1 MQFTPNSPNKKEKYF
16 LKTTQPNNLLETER
30 MPPRKQ
36 RIKTREPKLHKFADK
51 LTEILIYFMAIFSLW
66 AFGTTES
73 WSIWTMN
80 ITAYT
85 LGCLLI
91 TKWTVRWT
99 AKYIPNPA
107 PSKEGLSLK
116 QNRLRLIQKACT
128 IMLAGSMFLLLSY
141 TLISAINARGS
152 FNLDNKLY
160 TYFDEVNR
168 NLPHSYNAKAT
179 WLLFWQNLGLVIL
192 FWSTRDWFAGAKLSK
207 STISIN
213 PRIKRLLLLLCFNG
227 GALALE
233 SIFQRIYFG
242 EHSGKLLFLI
252 EPTLNSSNMAHF
264 GPFAYRSNASSY
276 LNLIW
281 PICLGLFIQLAR
293 ENLEYSKKRI
303 GSGVELLLIPCI
315 VLAASSPIIS
325 SARGGTLVMV
335 FLLIIVSI
343 SFIFINIRS
352 RFLRFSISSVLFI
365 GLGTAYYLGWEK
377 IEIRLVNSFLGD
389 TGGRPQIFE
398 TTLGMIDEYVFTNPL
413 AIAYGSGPGTFQ
425 AIAQFEINQNF
436 DEWHSWVHNDYLET
450 LLTFGVPG
458 SFIIIVVILNLLI
471 LLITNCFAHKL
482 QILFLFFVF
491 SFLGVIVHAAYDFP
505 IQVYSICLLL
515 ILILAS
521 TSLREHSYSR
531 QSSITLKKML

>member
-1 MQFTPNSPNKKEKYF
+1 
-16 LKTTQPNNLLETER
+16 
-30 MPPRKQ
+30 
-36 RIKTREPKLHKFADK
+36 
-51 LTEILIYFMAIFSLW
+51 MAIFSLW

-85 LGCLLI
+85 LGFLLI

-99 AKYIPNPA
+99 TKYIPNPA
-107 PSKEGLSLK
+107 PSKEGLCIK

-128 IMLAGSMFLLLSY
+128 IILAGSMILLLSY
-141 TLISAINARGS
+141 TLTSAINARGS

-179 WLLFWQNLGLVIL
+179 WLLFWQNIGLVIL

-252 EPTLNSSNMAHF
+252 EPTMNSSNMAHF

-325 SARGGTLVMV
+325 SARGGTLVMIL
-335 FLLIIVSI
+335 LLIMASI

-352 RFLRFSISSVLFI
+352 RFLRFSISSVLLI

-389 TGGRPQIFE
+389 KGGRPQIFE

-471 LLITNCFAHKL
+471 LLITNCFAQKL

-515 ILILAS
+515 ILVLAS
-521 TSLREHSYSR
+521 TSLREHLYSR
-531 QSSITLKKML
+531 QSPITLKKMI